1 MKVLHVL
8 DHSLPLHSGYTFRS
22 ASILAEQQALGLE
35 VAAATGPKQGEVE
48 EATINGIRYF
58 RSPSVSRLLARLPVL
73 DQLEVV
79 LSLARRLDQL
89 ISSEQPDL
97 LHAHSPCLNVLA
109 AWWVSRR
116 SGLPFVYE
124 MRASWEDAAVSHG
137 TTQEGSLRYRL
148 SRLLETRVLRAASAV
163 TTICVGLREEI
174 ISRGVAK
181 SRVTLI
187 PNAVELSRFGA
198 PVTADPALRSRLRGD
213 ATAVLGFIGSFYAYE
228 GLEDLVAAM
237 PRLLAAIPGIRL
249 VLVGGGE
256 VEAALARQVSE
267 LGLHDHVLMTGRVPH
282 DEVTSYYEAMDVMV
296 YPRRVM
302 RLTELTTPLKPLEAM
317 ALKCVVVATDI
328 GGHREL
334 VTHER
339 TGLLYQPSDVDG
351 LIAAVQAALQPDI
364 AARLRSNGRDF
375 VEAERSWAAVAA
387 GYPPVYQALLA
398 GRACAGASL

>member
-35 VAAATGPKQGEVE
+35 VAVVTGPKQGEAE
-48 EATINGIRYF
+48 EAIVNGVQYF

-79 LSLARRLDQL
+79 LSLARRLDEL
-89 ISSEQPDL
+89 IISEQPDL
-97 LHAHSPCLNVLA
+97 LHAHSPCLNGLA

-116 SGLPFVYE
+116 RRLPFVYE

-148 SRLLETRVLRAASAV
+148 SRFLETRVLRAADAV
-163 TTICVGLREEI
+163 TTICAGLREEI
-174 ISRGVAK
+174 VSRGVAE
-181 SRVTLI
+181 SRVSLI
-187 PNAVELSRFGA
+187 PNAVELSRFGG
-198 PVTADPALRSRLRGD
+198 PVTVDPALRSRLRGD
-213 ATAVLGFIGSFYAYE
+213 APAVLGFIGSFSAYE

-237 PRLLAAIPGIRL
+237 PRLLAAIPGIKL

-256 VEAALARQVSE
+256 VEAALARQVTD
-267 LGLHDHVLMTGRVPH
+267 LGLNDHVLMTGRVPH
-282 DEVTSYYEAMDVMV
+282 DEVTSYYEILDVMV
-296 YPRRVM
+296 YPRRAM

-317 ALKCVVVATDI
+317 ARQRVVVATDI

-334 VTHER
+334 VRHER
-339 TGLLYQPSDVDG
+339 TGLLYPPGDVDG

-364 AARLRSNGRDF
+364 AARLRRNGRDF
-375 VEAERSWAAVAA
+375 VETERSWAAVAA

>member
-35 VAAATGPKQGEVE
+35 VAVVTGPKQGEAE
-48 EATINGIRYF
+48 EATVNGVQYF

-79 LSLARRLDQL
+79 LALVRRLDQL

-97 LHAHSPCLNVLA
+97 LHAHSPCLNGLA

-116 SGLPFVYE
+116 RGLPFVYE

-148 SRLLETRVLRAASAV
+148 SRFLETRVLRAANAV
-163 TTICVGLREEI
+163 TTICAGLREEI
-174 ISRGVAK
+174 ISRGVAE
-181 SRVTLI
+181 SRVTLV
-187 PNAVELSRFGA
+187 PNAVELSRFGGT
-198 PVTADPALRSRLRGD
+198 VTADPALRSRIRGD

-256 VEAALARQVSE
+256 VEASLARQVNE
-267 LGLHDHVLMTGRVPH
+267 LGLDDHVLMTGRVSH
-282 DEVTSYYEAMDVMV
+282 DEVTGYYDVLDVMV
-296 YPRRVM
+296 YPRRAM

-317 ALKCVVVATDI
+317 ARQRVVVATDI

-334 VTHER
+334 VSHER
-339 TGLLYQPSDVDG
+339 TGLLYPPGDTDG
-351 LIAAVQAALQPDI
+351 LIDALRQALQPDV
-364 AARLRSNGRDF
+364 AARLHSNGREF
-375 VEAERSWAAVAA
+375 VETERSWAAVAA
-387 GYPPVYQALLA
+387 AYPPVYQTLLT